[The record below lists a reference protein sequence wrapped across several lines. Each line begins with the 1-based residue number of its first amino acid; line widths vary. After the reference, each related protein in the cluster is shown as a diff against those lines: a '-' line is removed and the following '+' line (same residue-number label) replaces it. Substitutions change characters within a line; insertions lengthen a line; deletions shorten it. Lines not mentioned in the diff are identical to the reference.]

1 MDAAA
6 TTAGAPVRLGI
17 AGLGLAGSMMIR
29 AAAIHPRIELCA
41 AADPLARPRAAFA
54 ADFGTPAYAEFRAL
68 CEDRAVEAIY
78 VASPHEL
85 HPAQA
90 ILALEHG
97 KHVLVE
103 KPLALTLADCDRV
116 IAAADRARGRLLVG
130 HTHAYDPN
138 VRFVRALLKRG
149 ELGRLGMILT
159 FNYNDFLYRPRRP
172 EELETAR
179 GGGVAFNQVTHQIEI
194 LRLLGGGLVRSV
206 RANLGALAADRPT
219 EGNCMALLEFE
230 DGAAAS
236 LAFSAYDGFD
246 SDEFCDWVAEGGGR
260 KRPGHQGTMRRRLRQ
275 APDEEA
281 ARQAENG
288 YGGTRLPTEQPH
300 LPHFGVLIVTC
311 EHGDVRLSPDG
322 VVVYGRD
329 GRREL
334 PVPRGVG
341 RPGHGD
347 ALDALCAAVREGK
360 RDFRDARWGKAT
372 LEVALAIL
380 QSARE
385 RREIRLAHQTPA
397 DDD

>member
-1 MDAAA
+1 MGAAA
-6 TTAGAPVRLGI
+6 KEAGAPVRLGI

-41 AADPLARPRAAFA
+41 AADPLERPRAAFA
-54 ADFGTPAYAEFRAL
+54 ADFGAPAYAEFRAL
-68 CEDRAVEAIY
+68 CEDREVEAVY

-85 HPAQA
+85 HAAQA
-90 ILALEHG
+90 ILALQRG

-103 KPLALTLADCDRV
+103 KPMALTLEDCDRV
-116 IAAADRARGRLLVG
+116 IAAADRAGGRLLVG

-172 EELETAR
+172 EELDAAR
-179 GGGVAFNQVTHQIEI
+179 GGGVAFNQVAHQIEI

-206 RANLGALAADRPT
+206 RANLGALDPDRPT

-260 KRPGHQGTMRRRLRQ
+260 KTPGRHGAMRRRLRR

-288 YGGTRLPTEQPH
+288 YGGAKLPTAQPH

-311 EHGDVRLSPDG
+311 ERGDVRLSPDG
-322 VVVYGRD
+322 VLVYGPE

-372 LEVALAIL
+372 LEVALAIRR
-380 QSARE
+380 SARE